1 MLDFKEIKDYLN
13 HLKIE
18 KRASN
23 HTLKN
28 YQRDLDAFS
37 QFLKNEAI
45 EQWSSIDSHFIRRF
59 ISTQHRQ
66 QNLSGSS
73 LQRRL
78 SAIRGLFNFLIRE
91 QQLDYNPTMG
101 IRAPKSAKKL
111 PLPVDVDQMLQLLS
125 LKPDSWHSIRD
136 LAIIELLYSSGLRL
150 AELVSLDLESIN
162 LKDRTLR
169 VTGKGNKTRILPI
182 GTEASK
188 ALILWFKSRKAYE
201 SDGSS
206 AVFISQRGKRLHPRT
221 IQKRLE
227 HWGVQQGLEQHLH
240 PHKIRHSFASH
251 LLESSGDLRAVQEL
265 LGHADISTTQ
275 IYTHLDFQH
284 LANVYDNTHPR
295 ARKK

>member
-101 IRAPKSAKKL
+101 IRAPKSANG
-111 PLPVDVDQMLQLLS
+111 
-125 LKPDSWHSIRD
+125 R
-136 LAIIELLYSSGLRL
+136 
-150 AELVSLDLESIN
+150 
-162 LKDRTLR
+162 
-169 VTGKGNKTRILPI
+169 
-182 GTEASK
+182 
-188 ALILWFKSRKAYE
+188 
-201 SDGSS
+201 
-206 AVFISQRGKRLHPRT
+206 
-221 IQKRLE
+221 
-227 HWGVQQGLEQHLH
+227 
-240 PHKIRHSFASH
+240 
-251 LLESSGDLRAVQEL
+251 
-265 LGHADISTTQ
+265 
-275 IYTHLDFQH
+275 
-284 LANVYDNTHPR
+284 
-295 ARKK
+295 